1 MSALFHPYLCRPCN
15 GRHGDYHIM
24 NTLSK
29 LAVSGA
35 SALLLLAQP
44 AFAVNATPTRN
55 PIFVDGS
62 RVELQSYTID
72 GYTYYKIRDLAEVL
86 DFTVDYDNA
95 SESIQMWNTPQN
107 SVTIPEDPES
117 TISDSSEHSA
127 PEDSSKEIKRD
138 CIDGKLV
145 ILLDAG
151 HGGSDG
157 GTHSVDER
165 YFERDF
171 NIAVAEKVK
180 ALLEAQGVQ
189 VLMLRGRRK
198 PSGYWN
204 PNASPGLTALCG
216 NILSICCSVF
226 TTMQPKPTT

>member
-1 MSALFHPYLCRPCN
+1 
-15 GRHGDYHIM
+15 M

-35 SALLLLAQP
+35 SALLLLPQP

-107 SVTIPEDPES
+107 FQ
-117 TISDSSEHSA
+117 
-127 PEDSSKEIKRD
+127 RD
-138 CIDGKLV
+138 K
-145 ILLDAG
+145 AG
-151 HGGSDG
+151 L
-157 GTHSVDER
+157 
-165 YFERDF
+165 Y
-171 NIAVAEKVK
+171 
-180 ALLEAQGVQ
+180 
-189 VLMLRGRRK
+189 
-198 PSGYWN
+198 
-204 PNASPGLTALCG
+204 
-216 NILSICCSVF
+216 
-226 TTMQPKPTT
+226 